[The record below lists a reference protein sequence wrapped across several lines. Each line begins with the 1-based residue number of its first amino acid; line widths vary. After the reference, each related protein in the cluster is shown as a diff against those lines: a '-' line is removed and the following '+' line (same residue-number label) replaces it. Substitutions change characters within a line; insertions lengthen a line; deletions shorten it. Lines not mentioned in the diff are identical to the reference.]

1 MLIKSISLQM
11 SGTRRLIPIAVA
23 LSFVAA
29 ACTQAGAATTASP
42 PTATSSPTAALTSS
56 ASQPSPV
63 PTAPP
68 AAKNV
73 RIEDPNEYVYSQLLP
88 FDGIRPIY
96 DPQFASAADAP
107 LQDDELVMGFALGDE
122 AKAYPIAVLRSRE
135 MVNDE
140 LAGIPILVTW

>member
-1 MLIKSISLQM
+1 MLIKSISPQP
-11 SGTRRLIPIAVA
+11 SATRRLIPIAVA
-23 LSFVAA
+23 LAFVAA

-42 PTATSSPTAALTSS
+42 ATATSSPTAGLTNS
-56 ASQPSPV
+56 ASQPGPV

-73 RIEDPNEYVYSQLLP
+73 RIEDPNVYVYSQLLP

>member
-1 MLIKSISLQM
+1 MLIKSISTQP
-11 SGTRRLIPIAVA
+11 SATRRLIPIAVA
-23 LSFVAA
+23 LAFVAA
-29 ACTQAGAATTASP
+29 ACTQAGVAPTASP
-42 PTATSSPTAALTSS
+42 PTATSSPTADLTNS
-56 ASQPSPV
+56 ASQPGPV
-63 PTAPP
+63 PTVPP

-73 RIEDPNEYVYSQLLP
+73 RIEDPNVYVYSQLLP

-107 LQDDELVMGFALGDE
+107 LQDDELVMGFALGGE

>member
-1 MLIKSISLQM
+1 
-11 SGTRRLIPIAVA
+11 
-23 LSFVAA
+23 VAA

-42 PTATSSPTAALTSS
+42 PTATSSPTADLTDSV
-56 ASQPSPV
+56 SQPGPV
-63 PTAPP
+63 PTVPP

-96 DPQFASAADAP
+96 DPQFSSAADAP
-107 LQDDELVMGFALGDE
+107 LQDEELVMGFALGGE